1 MNNDL
6 KLITSIKVPFMMKG
20 KAIMTINSWGTQHWA
35 VKSKIKNQFKDL
47 VKSWF
52 LDDTIKL
59 PKNLHFEWQPLYK
72 DNRKKDAINTA
83 PTIKVIEDCLV
94 ELGCLEDDD
103 ETSHHIKARI
113 IDKSLTNHLL
123 KVNIYERLN

>member
-1 MNNDL
+1 MNNL
-6 KLITSIKVPFMMKG
+6 KLITSIQVPFMMKG

-47 VKSWF
+47 VKAWF

-72 DNRKKDAINTA
+72 DNRKKDAINVA